1 MEEGKKETLKSLSA
15 LLRWADKYQAEDMP
29 EIQKLLAQYPEKVIS
44 IYEYANF
51 QDKMYAG

>member
-44 IYEYANF
+44 I
-51 QDKMYAG
+51 